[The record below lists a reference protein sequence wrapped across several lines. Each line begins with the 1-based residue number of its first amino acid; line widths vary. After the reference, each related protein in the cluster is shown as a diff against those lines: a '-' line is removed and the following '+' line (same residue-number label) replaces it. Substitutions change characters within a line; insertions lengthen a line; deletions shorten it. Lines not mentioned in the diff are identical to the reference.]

1 MLGEAARLLSFPWMA
16 EAFGI
21 YGRAGLKAGPS
32 RVKFKTRV
40 PMVKFDSHAHQHR
53 QNVECLFCFSL
64 MQISNKNRETIS
76 DRAVTPRSYRTRM
89 FTFLMFSSEENIV
102 SASISTSASCAS
114 CGGADLPVLQR
125 GVGRGPQDGFVGS
138 GKGRQNPNEG
148 FDCFF
153 GGCMQAPERRMHTNI
168 RGGLM
173 LGGTTAGDRSPPA
186 PKGKASRQVGRG
198 PQDG

>member
-1 MLGEAARLLSFPWMA
+1 MA

-89 FTFLMFSSEENIV
+89 FTFLMFSSEEKHRLRQHINECLV
-102 SASISTSASCAS
+102 CLLRWGGPTSPSA
-114 CGGADLPVLQR
+114 R
-125 GVGRGPQDGFVGS
+125 G
-138 GKGRQNPNEG
+138 GKGTARRVRRIWERQAKPKRG
-148 FDCFF
+148 IRLLF
-153 GGCMQAPERRMHTNI
+153 RRLHA
-168 RGGLM
+168 
-173 LGGTTAGDRSPPA
+173 GTGTEDAHEHPRWANAWGHNC
-186 PKGKASRQVGRG
+186 GR
-198 PQDG
+198 